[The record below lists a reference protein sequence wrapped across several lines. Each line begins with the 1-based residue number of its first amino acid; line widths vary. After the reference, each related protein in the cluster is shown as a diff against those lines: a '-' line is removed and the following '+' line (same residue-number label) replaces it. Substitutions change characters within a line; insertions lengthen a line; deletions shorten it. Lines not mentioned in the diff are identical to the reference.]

1 MNNLAQKLKLLPPGT
16 PKSSTKKVI
25 KNRRSTS
32 LIPRRRPDLNP
43 PTPALKDHL
52 KNIRIVPRPTKSK
65 LLRPSLSKFLK
76 GKSSLYSVAAALT
89 RVHDGLKAKNDRIQQ
104 CHIWGR
110 EDIKDYRQTRNAHYR
125 NDPPDLPRSLGTK
138 LFCCR
143 SSVSLLI
150 EKGFIPF
157 YYTDFPTVF
166 FFFKMQEKNTTTLT
180 LTDEKFNY
188 LVAKASL
195 NSATVAVFVGA
206 NNTSTLP
213 KRKGLGTLYFSNG
226 NVISGD
232 AALAMRVKNSTL

>member
-1 MNNLAQKLKLLPPGT
+1 MNKLAQKLKLLPPGT
-16 PKSSTKKVI
+16 LKSSGKKVI
-25 KNRRSTS
+25 KNRRSTTF
-32 LIPRRRPDLNP
+32 IPRSVCTPIVHAPR
-43 PTPALKDHL
+43 PALKDHL

-89 RVHDGLKAKNDRIQQ
+89 RVHDGVKAKNDRIQQ

-110 EDIKDYRQTRNAHYR
+110 EDIKEYRQARNAHYR
-125 NDPPDLPRSLGTK
+125 NDPPDLPPALGVK
-138 LFCCR
+138 LSCCR
-143 SSVSLLI
+143 SSVALLV

-157 YYTDFPTVF
+157 YYSDFPTVF
-166 FFFKMQEKNTTTLT
+166 FFFKMQHKTNTTLS
-180 LTDEKFNY
+180 DEKFNY

>member
-1 MNNLAQKLKLLPPGT
+1 M
-16 PKSSTKKVI
+16 
-25 KNRRSTS
+25 
-32 LIPRRRPDLNP
+32 
-43 PTPALKDHL
+43 
-52 KNIRIVPRPTKSK
+52 
-65 LLRPSLSKFLK
+65 
-76 GKSSLYSVAAALT
+76 
-89 RVHDGLKAKNDRIQQ
+89 
-104 CHIWGR
+104 
-110 EDIKDYRQTRNAHYR
+110 
-125 NDPPDLPRSLGTK
+125 
-138 LFCCR
+138 
-143 SSVSLLI
+143 I

-180 LTDEKFNY
+180 LSDEKFNY

-232 AALAMRVKNSTL
+232 AALAMRVKNSTM